1 MVIMM
6 KKAAKVVIWRLKI
19 GKRSYGFGQTINQR
33 FQPLTGFPRFGI
45 DTAPTVAAVAQLVEP
60 SVVVRVVVGSSPIR
74 RPTFPIKLLYFLVA
88 LPR

>member
-1 MVIMM
+1 MANVI
-6 KKAAKVVIWRLKI
+6 KKAANEAIWSPKV
-19 GKRSYGFGQTINQR
+19 GQGHYGFGQTAGQAINQR

-74 RPTFPIKLLYFLVA
+74 RPTFPYKI
-88 LPR
+88 